1 MLWLVHS
8 QTRAPSPFDLSIQ
21 MVHVPATPD
30 ELLHIVE
37 GRAHGFESLSLVYSE
52 TKPGGGAAPIGTR
65 PEKPTSCWRAR
76 CGIRSET
83 ARSLPR
89 LLSSF
94 GTRPAWY
101 ILSCNVSD
109 RPIHVIGALPRSYQ
123 QEIDA
128 D

>member
-1 MLWLVHS
+1 
-8 QTRAPSPFDLSIQ
+8 

-52 TKPGGGAAPIGTR
+52 TKPGGGAPPHRHKCEEAHIVLEGKVRYSIGESTFVAEAPFVVRIPAGV
-65 PEKPTSCWRAR
+65 
-76 CGIRSET
+76 
-83 ARSLPR
+83 
-89 LLSSF
+89 SF
-94 GTRPAWY
+94 T
-101 ILSCNVSD
+101 NVSD
-109 RPIHVIGALPRSYQ
+109 RPIHVIGALPRSSQ